1 MQAGGC
7 MNLLKIFQGSQ
18 SSKFY
23 DWFEQAAQINVQ
35 AAQELEYLCLHYGD
49 AGQAAER
56 IHDLEHQGDDISHN
70 IYDELNRVF
79 VTPLD
84 REDIIALT
92 RSLDDVT
99 DLIHASADAMAV
111 YNVKNSTPTA
121 CGLAGTIVASTKSV
135 AAALPKL
142 RNRRTFREVT
152 TAIIEINRLENEA
165 DELLRAGLL
174 ELFKNPTDPLDVIR
188 WRDIY
193 EMMEEVTDKTED
205 IADVLRG
212 L

>member
-1 MQAGGC
+1 
-7 MNLLKIFQGSQ
+7 MNFLNIFQSQ
-18 SSKFY
+18 DDRFY
-23 DWFEQAAQINVQ
+23 SWFEQAAANNVT
-35 AAQELEYLCLHYGD
+35 AAQMLVQLCTD
-49 AGQAAER
+49 FQNVPEVAEQ
-56 IHDLEHQGDDISHN
+56 IHDLEHQGDEISHS

-121 CGLAGTIVASTKSV
+121 VRLAGTILASTKIV
-135 AAALPKL
+135 ADALPKL
-142 RNRRTFREVT
+142 RNRRTFRDVS
-152 TAIIEINRLENEA
+152 TAVIEINRLENEA

-174 ELFKNPTDPLDVIR
+174 ELFRNPTDPMDVIR

-212 L
+212 LVTKYA

>member
-1 MQAGGC
+1 
-7 MNLLKIFQGSQ
+7 MNFLKIFQSRDDR
-18 SSKFY
+18 FY
-23 DWFEQAAQINVQ
+23 TWFEQAATNNVA
-35 AAQELEYLCLHYGD
+35 AAQILEQLCLD
-49 AGQAAER
+49 FKDVLEVAER
-56 IHDLEHQGDDISHN
+56 IHDLEHDGDDISHR

-92 RSLDDVT
+92 RALDDVT

-111 YNVKNSTPTA
+111 YHVQNSTPTA
-121 CGLAGTIVASTKSV
+121 VRLAGAILASTKAV
-135 AAALPKL
+135 AQALPKL
-142 RNRRTFREVT
+142 RSRRTFHEVN
-152 TAIIEINRLENEA
+152 TAVIEINRLENEA
-165 DELLRAGLL
+165 DELLRAGLV
-174 ELFKNPTDPLDVIR
+174 ELFKNPTDPIDVLR

-212 L
+212 LVTKYA

>member
-1 MQAGGC
+1 

-23 DWFEQAAQINVQ
+23 DWFEQAAQTNVL
-35 AAQELEYLCLHYGD
+35 AAQELEHLCLHYGD

-56 IHDLEHQGDDISHN
+56 IHDLEHHGDEISHN

-79 VTPLD
+79 FTPLD

-92 RSLDDVT
+92 RALDDVT
-99 DLIHASADAMAV
+99 DLIHASVDAMAV
-111 YNVKNSTPTA
+111 YNVTGPTDTA
-121 CGLAGTIVASTKSV
+121 CKLAEVIRNCTHQIAGAMPS
-135 AAALPKL
+135 L
-142 RNRRTFREVT
+142 RSRRNFREIN
-152 TAIIEINRLENEA
+152 TAVIEINRLENEA
-165 DELLRAGLL
+165 DELLRLGLT
-174 ELFKNPTDPLDVIR
+174 ELFKTPHDPVDIIR

-193 EMMEEVTDKTED
+193 ETMESVTDAAED

-212 L
+212 LVTKYA

>member
-1 MQAGGC
+1 
-7 MNLLKIFQGSQ
+7 MNFLNIFQSQ
-18 SSKFY
+18 DDRFY
-23 DWFEQAAQINVQ
+23 SWFEQAAANNVM
-35 AAQELEYLCLHYGD
+35 AAQMLEQLCTD
-49 AGQAAER
+49 FQNVPEAAER
-56 IHDLEHQGDDISHN
+56 IHDLEHEGDEISHR

-121 CGLAGTIVASTKSV
+121 LRLAGTIVASTKSV

-174 ELFKNPTDPLDVIR
+174 ELFRNPTDPLDVIR

-212 L
+212 LVTKYA

>member
-1 MQAGGC
+1 
-7 MNLLKIFQGSQ
+7 MNFLKIFQSRDDR
-18 SSKFY
+18 FY
-23 DWFEQAAQINVQ
+23 SWFEQAAANNVV
-35 AAQELEYLCLHYGD
+35 AAQMLEQLCLD
-49 AGQAAER
+49 FKNVPEAAER
-56 IHDLEHQGDDISHN
+56 IHDLEHEGDEISHR

-84 REDIIALT
+84 REDIIAMT
-92 RSLDDVT
+92 RALDDVT

-111 YNVKNSTPTA
+111 YNVQNSTPIA
-121 CGLAGTIVASTKSV
+121 IGLAGTILASTKAV
-135 AAALPKL
+135 AQALPKL
-142 RNRRTFREVT
+142 RSRRTFRDVS
-152 TAIIEINRLENEA
+152 TAVIEINRLENEA

-174 ELFKNPTDPLDVIR
+174 ELFKNPTDPMHVMR

-212 L
+212 LVTKYA